1 MIKKILVITLNILL
15 NNDVTIKYKLK
26 RIRKIEFD
34 NFDFLNIFFDNNE
47 ELKTILFSKQ
57 YFSKPFYD
65 EKSTNYHTF
74 TWLNTAKKI
83 GGEKIISL
91 SKKHIIN
98 WYEKKYNSYSFIWD
112 EIFISKRLLNLVY
125 NFDFYATSATQKE
138 KDILK
143 FIILKNY
150 LFLRFK
156 AVFIKNKHEQP
167 IEIFKAL
174 LLLNSIINI
183 KTDKIIE
190 QINKQINFQVNNVGL
205 HKSVNPSLQAEFI
218 NELYEIKNICLYF
231 KIEVPKIVEHQIVN
245 MSSVLKNLFHKDN
258 TIALFNGSNNANYEQ
273 LIKINNLYKDIK
285 PKNLSDVRNGLA
297 IFESKKLKIFFDVTK
312 PSSKLLSDNLHS
324 GTLSFEM
331 SDDKEKII
339 TNCGSIEKRV
349 GRKPEYLRLSAAH
362 STIIINNTN
371 ISELVEKKSY
381 KRIPKN
387 ITLNK
392 QEDDG
397 KIYWESSHDGYKDN
411 FKKIVKR
418 KLTISK
424 NNSIITGRDSII
436 SIGLKQNKVLY
447 NIRFPSPG

>member
-112 EIFISKRLLNLVY
+112 DIFISKRLLNLVY

-150 LFLRFK
+150 LFLKFK
-156 AVFIKNKHEQP
+156 AVFIKNKHE
-167 IEIFKAL
+167 
-174 LLLNSIINI
+174 
-183 KTDKIIE
+183 
-190 QINKQINFQVNNVGL
+190 
-205 HKSVNPSLQAEFI
+205 HYEF
-218 NELYEIKNICLYF
+218 
-231 KIEVPKIVEHQIVN
+231 
-245 MSSVLKNLFHKDN
+245 
-258 TIALFNGSNNANYEQ
+258 
-273 LIKINNLYKDIK
+273 
-285 PKNLSDVRNGLA
+285 
-297 IFESKKLKIFFDVTK
+297 
-312 PSSKLLSDNLHS
+312 
-324 GTLSFEM
+324 
-331 SDDKEKII
+331 
-339 TNCGSIEKRV
+339 
-349 GRKPEYLRLSAAH
+349 
-362 STIIINNTN
+362 
-371 ISELVEKKSY
+371 
-381 KRIPKN
+381 
-387 ITLNK
+387 
-392 QEDDG
+392 
-397 KIYWESSHDGYKDN
+397 
-411 FKKIVKR
+411 
-418 KLTISK
+418 
-424 NNSIITGRDSII
+424 
-436 SIGLKQNKVLY
+436 
-447 NIRFPSPG
+447 